1 MPTRTSKKV
10 REFVAALPGKKKKTS
25 HKLCKTKENYYRAV
39 LEVGNAVNRQSAAC
53 KESAIQLYNLILK
66 PIIFNNNIIQMII
79 N

>member
-1 MPTRTSKKV
+1 MPARTSRKV
-10 REFVAALPGKKKKTS
+10 EILEQGKNFS
-25 HKLCKTKENYYRAV
+25 GQCYVKLNRAV